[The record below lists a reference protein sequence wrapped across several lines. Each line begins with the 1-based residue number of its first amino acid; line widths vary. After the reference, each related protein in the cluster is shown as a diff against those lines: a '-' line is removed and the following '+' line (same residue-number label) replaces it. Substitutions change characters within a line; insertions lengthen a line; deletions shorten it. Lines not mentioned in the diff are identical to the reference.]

1 MEKVFLEQLEL
12 EGGARLGEW
21 DIEAIMA
28 EYGKG
33 KAADENTIAQLAA
46 ERDGLQKQLESANG
60 EIQSYKDM
68 DIEGIKAAAVNWEEK
83 YNTDTAALKQE
94 LEGVNYGFAVKE
106 ATGGLKFT
114 SESAKKAFLADLT
127 AKQLP
132 LQEGKLLGLEDFVN
146 AYREADP
153 YAFMEEGD
161 KMPVMVAGGTGGG
174 QVSSARDSLLR
185 SAMGLTTKE

>member
-1 MEKVFLEQLEL
+1 MKRSFLEQLEL
-12 EGGARLGEW
+12 VSGGNLAKE

-28 EYGKG
+28 EHGKSKTAG
-33 KAADENTIAQLAA
+33 ENTIAQLTA
-46 ERDGLQKQLESANG
+46 ERDGLQKQLDSANE

-68 DIEGIKAAAVNWEEK
+68 DIEGIKAAAKDWEKK
-83 YNTDTAALKQE
+83 YNTDTAALRQE

-132 LQEGKLLGLEDFVN
+132 LQEGKLLGLEDFVS
-146 AYREADP
+146 AYREVDP
-153 YAFMEEGD
+153 NAFAEEGE
-161 KMPVMVAGGTGGG
+161 KIPQIVAGGTGGG
-174 QVSSARDSLLR
+174 QVSSARDNLLR
-185 SAMGLTTKE
+185 SAMGLITKE